1 LYRATF
7 PFFTATHRAAM
18 SRCAT
23 AAILLLLGTV
33 YAGPAAFLPGPPP
46 PRRASIAATSRR
58 STAGSRLSSSP
69 SDDDTATNR
78 TAAGR
83 YYGWRRDN
91 VKTTTAATSGGYR
104 FGDVT
109 RGLLQ
114 RATSDVTQ
122 LTGKESY
129 EFGDLS
135 RWMDRRMK
143 ERVGQVTGK
152 GADYAFGDLTAWTLE
167 RAQGGLANFTHKEDY
182 EFGDLGKEVLRRVQT
197 GEYSNQDVYLALR
210 VLLSAGLG
218 VLSPVAALLPM
229 RLLLNLIN
237 LGLAQEVG
245 GRVLEVLAGVLDK
258 RVKKALTGSE
268 DYQVGDL
275 TKGHLK
281 SAISSFTGSQ
291 DYQLGDISRTIQ
303 RLAQQEQQG
312 KTAKSRGSKIPL
324 PQIQVKEDSL
334 QELELWDAKIQ
345 ERS

>member
-1 LYRATF
+1 
-7 PFFTATHRAAM
+7 M
-18 SRCAT
+18 SQTRCAT
-23 AAILLLLGTV
+23 AAVLLLLLGTV
-33 YAGPAAFLPGPPP
+33 YAGPAAFVPGPTSQ
-46 PRRASIAATSRR
+46 PRRAIIAVTSHG
-58 STAGSRLSSSP
+58 TGWRLSLAS

-83 YYGWRRDN
+83 YYGWRRDH
-91 VKTTTAATSGGYR
+91 VKTTTATATAATAATSGGYR

-143 ERVGQVTGK
+143 ERVGQVTGQ

-167 RAQGGLANFTHKEDY
+167 RAQGGLANFTQKEDY

-197 GEYSNQDVYLALR
+197 GEYSVQDVYLALR

-237 LGLAQEVG
+237 LGLAQEIG

-312 KTAKSRGSKIPL
+312 KTTKSRGSKIPL

-334 QELELWDAKIQ
+334 QELERWDAKIQ
-345 ERS
+345 EGS